1 MSADTST
8 YNSGADT
15 EPFARARAG
24 SRSIIVLGAGVIGL
38 TIAHVLSDDPGKKV
52 TIVARE
58 LPGDHLFSQGWSSPW
73 AGANWSPLCVFN
85 ERKLKWEKATFE
97 KLWSMIP
104 SGLVMES
111 PARIFYPSTEGFNAE
126 PWWREI
132 VRDFRLIPEAELP
145 DRYRAG
151 YAFTTVSLKP
161 AVYLKWLTDEL
172 AKRGVVFVHK
182 HVASIE
188 EAAALGGPG
197 SIVVNATGLGS
208 KSLLGVEDPD
218 VYPIR
223 GQTILV
229 DAPLAKEFLAIGST
243 QKSKLDYET
252 TYIIPRPDGTCILG
266 GTYQEDN
273 YDHAVNHDIAKRIY
287 ERCTTLEQQLHVSQ
301 GAKILSLNVGLR
313 PARRGGPRVELETIQ
328 LPLKNDLVPH
338 YGDGSRTEREVKV
351 IHAYGLGPAGYQGS
365 WGVAGEV
372 ADIFSS
378 I

>member
-8 YNSGADT
+8 DNSRADT
-15 EPFARARAG
+15 EPFACARAG
-24 SRSIIVLGAGVIGL
+24 SRSIVVLGAGVIGL
-38 TIAHVLSDDPGKKV
+38 TIAHVLSDDPGNKV

-73 AGANWSPLCVFN
+73 AGANWSPLGVFN

-104 SGLVMES
+104 SGLVM
-111 PARIFYPSTEGFNAE
+111 
-126 PWWREI
+126 
-132 VRDFRLIPEAELP
+132 FRLIPEAELP
-145 DRYRAG
+145 DGYKAG

-161 AVYLKWLTDEL
+161 AVYLKWLRDEL
-172 AKRGVVFVHK
+172 AKRGTVFVHK

-188 EAAALGGPG
+188 EAAALSGPG

-229 DAPLAKEFLAIGST
+229 DAPLVKEFLAIGST
-243 QKSKLDYET
+243 QKFKLDYET

-266 GTYQEDN
+266 GTYQEDD
-273 YDHAVNHDIAKRIY
+273 YDLAVNHDIAKRIY
-287 ERCTTLEQQLHVSQ
+287 ERCTTLEPRLHVSQ

-338 YGDGSRTEREVKV
+338 YRDGLRTEREVQV
-351 IHAYGLGPAGYQGS
+351 IHAYGLGYGHFDNTIHQGS
-365 WGVAGEV
+365 SVLMTFADQLDIKAHGELREKSQ
-372 ADIFSS
+372 ISS
-378 I
+378 PGSKTD